1 MLQIVEAMPHS
12 DSVETFLEKLGSF
25 YEMVDTNAVNGRARR
40 CNNNDVAMNMKAL
53 TEKPSSEGEG
63 ETKHAVSPG
72 ITSTTQNVD
81 VESTSKHTDMDA
93 SIGEGC
99 TGLLHKIETKLFI
112 IMYTSK

>member
-1 MLQIVEAMPHS
+1 MFVLQIVEAMPHS
-12 DSVETFLEKLGSF
+12 DNVQTFLEKLGSF
-25 YEMVDTNAVNGRARR
+25 YEMVDTNAVSGRATR

-53 TEKPSSEGEG
+53 TEKPSSEG

-93 SIGEGC
+93 SIGEGYNQ
-99 TGLLHKIETKLFI
+99 LRW
-112 IMYTSK
+112 TSA